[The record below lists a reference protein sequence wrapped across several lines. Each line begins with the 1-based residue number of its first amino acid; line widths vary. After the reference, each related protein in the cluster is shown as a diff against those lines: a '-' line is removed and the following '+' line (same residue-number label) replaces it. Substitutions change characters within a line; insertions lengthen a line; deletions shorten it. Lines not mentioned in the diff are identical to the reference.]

1 METYPSQS
9 AVMDD
14 IDEPAAQQVVRKRR
28 PRHFPHAAKLVFASL
43 LRVSAWASLAAFA
56 WCCVKMAV
64 TNDRMFGYYGLGLIA
79 FFLAVQLAAFVI
91 SRSLACPLCH
101 CSVLHSKS
109 CRKHQ
114 RARNYFFLGH
124 LVSVVLDVLVRS
136 NFCCMYCGTEFRLKK

>member
-9 AVMDD
+9 AVLED
-14 IDEPAAQQVVRKRR
+14 IDEPVTPQVVRKRR
-28 PRHFPHAAKLVFASL
+28 PRHFPHSAKLVFASL
-43 LRVSAWASLAAFA
+43 LRVTAWVSLAAFA
-56 WCCVKMAV
+56 WCCVKMAG
-64 TNDRMFGYYGLGLIA
+64 TKDRMFGYYGLGLIA

-114 RARNYFFLGH
+114 RARNYFYLGH